1 MKTEE
6 ALFTEIAL
14 GHLACPGYERFVG
27 SPNRQDSRIC
37 PGSHQTYRE
46 YQECITERVQK
57 ILEELAAKGS
67 KPIETQKD
75 WERNGETRWASHVAK
90 SLTPHAAFIIDKY
103 KLKLCEN
110 QHELKQVIQ
119 DNVAELLCD
128 LAKRSGWITLDPAV
142 IRAII
147 KGA

>member
-27 SPNRQDSRIC
+27 TPGKTDLIC

-46 YQECITERVQK
+46 YQECITARVQK
-57 ILEELAAKGS
+57 VLEVLAAKGS
-67 KPIETQKD
+67 KSIETQKD
-75 WERNGETRWASHVAK
+75 WNRNGETRWASHVAK